1 MKKMYH
7 TRKQVSAVLV
17 VGAIGLLLMLSAKNS
32 DALAEEKRQAQ
43 STTTV
48 CDEDTGSCEISVCDN
63 KLLCETSSLPNPSD
77 TEPLIGDD
85 GEDAGTLQE
94 THPEKKQSNEYAPN
108 SEPDDDV
115 PLGYIPWWME

>member
-1 MKKMYH
+1 MYQ
-7 TRKQVSAVLV
+7 TRKHVSMVLV
-17 VGAIGLLLMLSAKNS
+17 VGTVGLLLMLSAKNS

-63 KLLCETSSLPNPSD
+63 KLLCETSSIPNPSD
-77 TEPLIGDD
+77 TEPLMGND
-85 GEDAGTLQE
+85 GEE
-94 THPEKKQSNEYAPN
+94 KQSGEHAPN

>member
-1 MKKMYH
+1 MDQ
-7 TRKQVSAVLV
+7 TRKQVSMLFV
-17 VGAIGLLLMLSAKNS
+17 VGTIGLLLMLGAEYS

-48 CDEDTGSCEISVCDN
+48 CDEDTGSCEISVCDD
-63 KLLCETSSLPNPSD
+63 KLLCETSSIPNPSD

-85 GEDAGTLQE
+85 GEDEGTLQE
-94 THPEKKQSNEYAPN
+94 THPEEKQSGMYAPN

>member
-1 MKKMYH
+1 
-7 TRKQVSAVLV
+7 
-17 VGAIGLLLMLSAKNS
+17 
-32 DALAEEKRQAQ
+32 LAEEKRPAQ

-63 KLLCETSSLPNPSD
+63 KLLCETSSIPNPSD
-77 TEPLIGDD
+77 TEPLIGYD
-85 GEDAGTLQE
+85 GEDEGTQQE
-94 THPEKKQSNEYAPN
+94 TPPEKEQSGEYAASN

>member
-1 MKKMYH
+1 MLH

-63 KLLCETSSLPNPSD
+63 KLLCETSSIPNTSA
-77 TEPLIGDD
+77 TEPIGDD
-85 GEDAGTLQE
+85 GEDEGTLQE
-94 THPEKKQSNEYAPN
+94 THPEEKQSGEFAPN